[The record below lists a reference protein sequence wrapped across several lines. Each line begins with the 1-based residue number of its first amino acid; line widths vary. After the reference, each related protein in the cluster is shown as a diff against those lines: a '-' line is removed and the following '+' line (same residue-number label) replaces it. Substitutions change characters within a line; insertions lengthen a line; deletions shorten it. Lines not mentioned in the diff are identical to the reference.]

1 MDIVNILKLSAL
13 LIFAYIL
20 GSIPCG
26 VILTKLFT
34 PLDIRKNGS
43 GNTGAT
49 NVRRIAG
56 TTFGVLT
63 LAGDMFKGALPVY
76 LAINLTG
83 INGFLA
89 EIYVS
94 LIAVSALSGHLYP
107 VFLKFK
113 GGGKGVATTAGAFI
127 IISPIACFFA
137 LLTFIM
143 FICLCNRV
151 SVGSLGAALILP
163 VAVWKATNSK
173 VLAMCAASISIL
185 IYLRHI
191 ENIKR
196 VFSGTEPVIWK
207 YSFPYK

>member
-1 MDIVNILKLSAL
+1 MDLVNILKLPAL
-13 LIFAYIL
+13 VIFAYML
-20 GSIPCG
+20 GSVPWG

-34 PLDIRKNGS
+34 PFDIRENGS
-43 GNTGAT
+43 GNIGAT
-49 NVRRIAG
+49 NVKRIAG
-56 TTFGVLT
+56 TTLGVIT
-63 LAGDMFKGALPVY
+63 LAGDMFKGAFPVY
-76 LAINLTG
+76 LAIKLTG
-83 INGFLA
+83 VNGFWA

-94 LIAVSALSGHLYP
+94 LIAVSVLSGHLYP

-143 FICLCNRV
+143 FICLRNRV
-151 SVGSLGAALILP
+151 SAGSLGAALMLP
-163 VAVWKATNSK
+163 VAVWKLTNSK
-173 VLAMCAASISIL
+173 VLAICAAFISIL

-196 VFSGTEPVIWK
+196 LFSGTEPVIWK
-207 YSFPYK
+207 HRFPDK

>member
-1 MDIVNILKLSAL
+1 MDIANILKLPVL

-20 GSIPCG
+20 GSIPYG

-43 GNTGAT
+43 RNTGAT

-56 TTFGVLT
+56 TTLGVLT
-63 LAGDMFKGALPVY
+63 LAGDMLKSALPVH
-76 LAINLTG
+76 LAVNLTG
-83 INGFLA
+83 INGFWA

-94 LIAVSALSGHLYP
+94 LIAVSALSGHFYP

-151 SVGSLGAALILP
+151 SVGSLGAALMLP
-163 VAVWKATNSK
+163 VAVWKTTNSK

-196 VFSGTEPVIWK
+196 VFSGTEPVI
-207 YSFPYK
+207 

>member
-1 MDIVNILKLSAL
+1 MDIVNILKLPAL

-56 TTFGVLT
+56 TTLGVLT

-83 INGFLA
+83 INGFWA
-89 EIYVS
+89 ETYVS

-207 YSFPYK
+207 YR

>member
-1 MDIVNILKLSAL
+1 MDLVNILKLPAL
-13 LIFAYIL
+13 VIFAYIL
-20 GSIPCG
+20 GSVPWG
-26 VILTKLFT
+26 FILTKLFT
-34 PLDIRKNGS
+34 TLDIRQKGS
-43 GNTGAT
+43 GNIGAT

-56 TTFGVLT
+56 NRLGIIT
-63 LAGDMFKGALPVY
+63 LAGDVFKGAFPVY

-83 INGFLA
+83 VNGFWA

-94 LIAVSALSGHLYP
+94 LIAVSALSGHLFP

-137 LLTFIM
+137 MLTFIM

-151 SVGSLGAALILP
+151 SVGSLGASLMLP

-173 VLAMCAASISIL
+173 VLAMCAALISIV

-196 VFSGTEPVIWK
+196 LFSGTEPIIWN
-207 YSFPYK
+207 P

>member
-1 MDIVNILKLSAL
+1 MDFVNILKLPAL
-13 LIFAYIL
+13 VIFAYIL
-20 GSIPCG
+20 GSIPWG

-34 PLDIRKNGS
+34 PFDIRKNGS
-43 GNTGAT
+43 GNIGAT

-56 TTFGVLT
+56 TTLGVIT
-63 LAGDMFKGALPVY
+63 LAGDVFKGAFPVY
-76 LAINLTG
+76 LAIKLTG
-83 INGFLA
+83 VNGFWA

-94 LIAVSALSGHLYP
+94 LIAVSVLSGHLYP

-151 SVGSLGAALILP
+151 SAGSLGAALMLP
-163 VAVWKATNSK
+163 VAVWKLTNSK
-173 VLAMCAASISIL
+173 VLAICAAFISIL

-196 VFSGTEPVIWK
+196 LFLGTEPVIWK
-207 YSFPYK
+207 YRFPDK

>member
-1 MDIVNILKLSAL
+1 MGLVNILKLPAL
-13 LIFAYIL
+13 LIFAYML

-26 VILTKLFT
+26 FILTKLFT
-34 PLDIRKNGS
+34 SLDIRQEGS
-43 GNTGAT
+43 GNIGAT

-56 TTFGVLT
+56 TTPGVLT
-63 LAGDMFKGALPVY
+63 LACDIFKGAFPVY
-76 LAINLTG
+76 LATNLIG
-83 INGFLA
+83 LNGFWA

-94 LIAVSALSGHLYP
+94 LIAVSVLSGHLYP

-113 GGGKGVATTAGAFI
+113 GGGKGVATTAGCFI
-127 IISPIACFFA
+127 IISPIACFIA

-143 FICLCNRV
+143 VICLYNRA
-151 SVGSLGAALILP
+151 SAGSLGAALMLP

-173 VLAMCAASISIL
+173 VLAMCAAFISIL

-196 VFSGTEPVIWK
+196 LFSGTEPVIWE
-207 YSFPYK
+207 